1 MEKEYRDID
10 SAVYFHTIPTEKVL
24 ESLNT
29 SKAGLTDR
37 EAMARLEAYGRNE
50 LQEND
55 RKTLMTMFLLQF
67 KDVMIII
74 LLVAAAI
81 AGFLGELADTAI
93 ISFVVLLNAVLGVAQ
108 ESKAE
113 KALAEL
119 KKMSSPYAR
128 VQRDGQELRLKSED
142 IVPGDIVL
150 VEAGDYIPA
159 DLRLIESA
167 SLKVEEA
174 ALTGESVPVEKS
186 TNIIETP
193 DIVIGDRINMAYL
206 GTSVTYGRATGVVVA
221 TGMNTEVG
229 KIAAH
234 INTTTAEETPLQK
247 KLAELGKYLSIGVI
261 IIAAVIFMAGIMQQR
276 DFLEMF
282 MIAVSLAVAAI
293 PEGLPAI
300 VTIVLALGVQRMAK
314 RNAIIRKLSA
324 VETLGSTAIICSDKT
339 GTLTLNKMTV
349 REIYVGNRHFNAD
362 DGLKIDADLEIFMQ
376 AMTLC
381 NDGVLNQT
389 EDGELSAL
397 GDPTETALLYFAAD
411 EGINKEQ
418 LEATIP
424 RTAEIPFD
432 SDRKLMTTINK
443 INGTFR
449 ILTKG
454 APDVLLSKCNRIL
467 IDGQI
472 KAMDEAIFQNIKQA
486 NTNMG
491 SKALRVLSMAYKDSE
506 TAIVNPNPTDTENDL
521 IFLGLVGMIDPPRQ
535 EVREA
540 IKVCKD
546 AGIRPVMI
554 TGDHRDTAAAIAI
567 DLGIIQDQGEVISG
581 SELDKIPDQDFLQQV
596 HHYSVYARVSPEHKV
611 RIVNAWRQNGKV
623 VAMTGDGVNDAPALK
638 TADIGVGM
646 GITGTDVAKGVSDM
660 VLSDDN
666 FATIVL
672 AVEEGRKIYS
682 NIRKAIQFLLSAN
695 IGEVLT
701 LFIATMLNWPILF
714 PVHILWINLVT
725 DTFPALALGIDKG
738 EKDIMKQKPRPAN
751 ASVFAGGVGISI
763 IYQGIFQ
770 GAITLT
776 AYYIGM
782 SNYSQPVAVT
792 MAFATL
798 GLIQVVHAFNERSR
812 YQSIFKLGLFGNK
825 YLVGAAL
832 FSALLMVGVIITPA
846 LNSLFRVVPLNSE
859 QWGIVV
865 LMSVLIIPLV
875 DFMKIFARL
884 RKNKYEA

>member
-1 MEKEYRDID
+1 MEKEYRGSD
-10 SAVYFHTIPTEKVL
+10 AAACFHTMSTEKVL

-29 SKAGLTDR
+29 ARTGISAS
-37 EAMARLEAYGRNE
+37 EARARLEQYGKNE
-50 LQEND
+50 LRENG
-55 RKTLMTMFLLQF
+55 RKTLLTMFLLQF
-67 KDVMIII
+67 KDVMIIV

-93 ISFVVLLNAVLGVAQ
+93 ISFVVVLNAVLGVAQ

-128 VQRDGQELRLKSED
+128 VLRDGQEQEIKSEE
-142 IVPGDIVL
+142 IVPGDIVS

-159 DLRLIESA
+159 DLRLIDVA
-167 SLKVEEA
+167 RFKVEEA
-174 ALTGESVPVEKS
+174 ALTGESVPVEKN
-186 TNIIETP
+186 TGKIATA
-193 DIVIGDRINMAYL
+193 DIVIGDRVNMAYL
-206 GTSVTYGRATGVVVA
+206 GTSVTYGRAIGVAVA

-234 INTTTAEETPLQK
+234 INTTTVEETPLQK
-247 KLAELGKYLSIGVI
+247 RLAELGKYLSIGII
-261 IIAAVIFMAGIMQQR
+261 IIAAIIFIAGVMQQR
-276 DFLEMF
+276 EVLEMF

-300 VTIVLALGVQRMAK
+300 VTIVLALGVQKMA
-314 RNAIIRKLSA
+314 RQNAIIRRLSA
-324 VETLGSTAIICSDKT
+324 VETLGSTEIICSDKT

-362 DGLKIDADLEIFMQ
+362 EKLKIDADLQLFMQ
-376 AMTLC
+376 VMTLC
-381 NDGVLNQT
+381 NDGVLNRD
-389 EDGELSAL
+389 EDGGLTAL

-411 EGINKEQ
+411 KGITKEE

-432 SDRKLMTTINK
+432 SDRKLMTTVNK
-443 INGTFR
+443 INNVCH

-454 APDVLLSKCNRIL
+454 APDVLLNRCNRIL
-467 IDGQI
+467 LGGQMAI
-472 KAMDEAIFQNIKQA
+472 MNEAIYRDIKQA
-486 NTNMG
+486 NSDMG
-491 SKALRVLSMAYKDSE
+491 SRALRVLALAYRDSE
-506 TAIVNPNPTDTENDL
+506 TAIDKPDPADTEKDL

-535 EVREA
+535 EVRDA
-540 IKVCKD
+540 IRICKD

-554 TGDHRDTAAAIAI
+554 TGDHQDTAAAIALE
-567 DLGIIQDQGEVISG
+567 LGIIKDNDEVISG
-581 SELDKIPDQDFLQQV
+581 SELDKISDQDFLEQV
-596 HHYSVYARVSPEHKV
+596 HQYSVYARVSPEHKV
-611 RIVNAWRQNGKV
+611 RIVNAWRQNGKI

-638 TADIGVGM
+638 AADIGVGM

-695 IGEVLT
+695 IGEILT

-714 PVHILWINLVT
+714 PIHILWINLVT
-725 DTFPALALGIDKG
+725 DTFPALALGVDEG
-738 EKDIMKQKPRPAN
+738 EKDIMKRKPRPAN
-751 ASVFAGGVGISI
+751 ASIFAGGMGISI

-770 GAITLT
+770 GALVLT
-776 AYYIGM
+776 TYFIGI
-782 SNYSQPVAVT
+782 SNYSQPAAVT

-812 YQSIFKLGLFGNK
+812 YHSIFKLGFFSNK
-825 YLVGAAL
+825 YLVGAAI
-832 FSALLMVGVIITPA
+832 FSAILMVGVIITPA
-846 LNSLFRVVPLNSE
+846 LNTLFRVVPLNYE
-859 QWGIVV
+859 QWGIVA
-865 LMSVLIIPLV
+865 LMALLIIPLV
-875 DFMKIFARL
+875 DFMKIFAR
-884 RKNKYEA
+884 RGARNSF